1 MDGMEKVEMRV
12 QDPKERS
19 KNFKEVEL
27 GFNKEEALKEAS
39 RCLHCKV
46 PKCVEGCPVNIM
58 IPEFISAVKDGDI

>member
-27 GFNKEEALKEAS
+27 GLNKE
-39 RCLHCKV
+39 
-46 PKCVEGCPVNIM
+46 
-58 IPEFISAVKDGDI
+58 